1 VDPAPRRARD
11 LDLDASLSTPT
22 PAVRRVGIRD
32 VARLAGVSQGSVS
45 HYLNHPD
52 RLSAEMRERI
62 QEAIRELGFVRNSMA
77 SQLRLGRS
85 TAIAYMA
92 PDVSNPFFA
101 SIAEG
106 VEERAGAVGLSV
118 FIVNSHHNRAREDSY
133 LSVFEQNRVQG
144 LLVASYEPIEDRLQ
158 PIHARGIPSVIIG
171 QQASS
176 EAQASVCLD
185 EERGGYL
192 AASHLL
198 AIGCRRLAYVGGPMA
213 IHQVHDR
220 YIGARRAVRERPEAS
235 LDVIPVATRSVD
247 DGREVAAAIAEQP
260 ASQRP
265 DGVFAVNDLT
275 ALGVL
280 QGLHSRGIRVPG
292 DIAVIGYD
300 DIEFS
305 AASLITLSSIRMPKA
320 GFGTAAMDLLLAE
333 MAGTPAVQ
341 RHVVLQ
347 PELVVRDSTG

>member
-1 VDPAPRRARD
+1 VDAGPTRERDPDPSLAIRA
-11 LDLDASLSTPT
+11 ST
-22 PAVRRVGIRD
+22 VRRVGIRD
-32 VARLAGVSQGSVS
+32 VAHRAGVSQGSVS

-62 QEAIRELGFVRNSMA
+62 EEAVRELGFVRNSMA

-106 VEERAGAVGLSV
+106 VEERAAAVGLSV
-118 FIVNSHHNRAREDSY
+118 FIVNSHHDRAREDGY
-133 LSVFEQNRVQG
+133 LSLFEQNRVQG

-185 EERGGYL
+185 EEHGGYL
-192 AASHLL
+192 AARHLL
-198 AIGCRRLAYVGGPMA
+198 STGCRRLAYVGGPMT
-213 IHQVHDR
+213 IHQVRDR
-220 YIGARRAVRERPEAS
+220 YVGARRAVQESSEAT
-235 LDVIPVATRSVD
+235 LEVIPVATRSVD
-247 DGREVAAAIAEQP
+247 DGRAVAAGIAQRRV
-260 ASQRP
+260 SLRP

-280 QGLHSRGIRVPG
+280 QELHSRGIRVPG
-292 DIAVIGYD
+292 EIAVIGYD

-320 GFGTAAMDLLLAE
+320 GFGAAAMDLLLAE
-333 MAGTPAVQ
+333 MAGTPPVQ
-341 RHVVLQ
+341 RHLVLQ